1 MTIGIALATEQG
13 HIDLPEVPDLAIP
26 STACRARVGRL
37 EPTLFLVPDYIGPY
51 IAKHGRYLG

>member
-13 HIDLPEVPDLAIP
+13 RIDLPEIPALAIP

-37 EPTLFLVPDYIGPY
+37 EPTLFLVPDGIVQY
-51 IAKHGRYLG
+51 IAKHGLYLG